1 MSDAEAQLH
10 ARDEVVLLG
19 VAAGS
24 ASELDAIVREFSSR
38 VQRLEQELRDVR
50 GILESAD
57 AQLDLREPD
66 GDR

>member
-1 MSDAEAQLH
+1 MSDAEAQLRAH
-10 ARDEVVLLG
+10 DEVVLLR

-24 ASELDAIVREFSSR
+24 ADELVAIVREFSSR

-57 AQLDLREPD
+57 AQLDVREPD
-66 GDR
+66 GGR